1 MQLEAIYD
9 NGRLEF
15 VPPIRLRHSRVRVI
29 VQVPDTELMD
39 GSTDPHSDSGDAR
52 QFVLPPEI
60 QAVADKMGADLDRI
74 RNAPIPPD
82 AQLPPLT
89 PKQRER
95 IAAFELREDDTL

>member
-39 GSTDPHSDSGDAR
+39 SSAEYDKDAGDAR

-60 QAVADKMGADLDRI
+60 QAIADEMQADLDRI

-95 IAAFELREDDTL
+95 MVAFELREDDTL